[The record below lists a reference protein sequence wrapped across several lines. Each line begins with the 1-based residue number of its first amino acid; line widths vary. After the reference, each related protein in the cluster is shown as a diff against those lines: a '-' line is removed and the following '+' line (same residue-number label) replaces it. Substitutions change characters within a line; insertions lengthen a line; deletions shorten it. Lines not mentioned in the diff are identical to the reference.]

1 MNKDIEEYLKLPYTI
16 ELVQDLGE
24 GWFVR
29 VRELSGCMSQGDT
42 AEEALVMIQEAM
54 SLWLEAAL
62 EDGLSIPEPRPVDDY
77 SGKFVVRLPRSL
89 HRELSELAEDE
100 GVSLNQLVVSALAQ
114 AAGRAQQAR
123 SETRASASIAGGGE
137 STLSYRLISTLR
149 DSADDQPGHS
159 R

>member
-29 VRELSGCMSQGDT
+29 VRELPGCMSQGDT

-123 SETRASASIAGGGE
+123 SETRATASMAGGGE
-137 STLSYRLISTLR
+137 ATLSYRLNSTLR